1 MLVRSIGLGEV
12 STYNIVLD
20 AVQLRVGLIVTL
32 EVMLNLVNSQN
43 TKLLESPT
51 SQVGDELLVGREDSL
66 STLSSNLGVKGLVL
80 QHLSSTNDSDAR
92 RVASLEDRDK
102 RKLLSSRKQLI
113 RLNCIALLLGVVAIS
128 GRGRPKNGCKKRS

>member
-1 MLVRSIGLGEV
+1 MPWEV

-20 AVQLRVGLIVTL
+20 AVQLRVGLIVAL
-32 EVMLNLVNSQN
+32 EVMLNFVNSQN

-66 STLSSNLGVKGLVL
+66 STLSSNLGVKGLIL

-102 RKLLSSRKQLI
+102 RKLLSSSKQLI
-113 RLNCIALLLGVVAIS
+113 RLNSITLLLGVVAIS
-128 GRGRPKNGCKKRS
+128 GRGRSKNGRKKRS